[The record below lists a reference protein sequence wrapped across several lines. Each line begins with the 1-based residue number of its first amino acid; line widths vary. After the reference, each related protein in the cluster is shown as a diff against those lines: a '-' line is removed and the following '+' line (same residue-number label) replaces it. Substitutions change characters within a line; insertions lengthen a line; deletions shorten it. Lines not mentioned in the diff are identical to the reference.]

1 MPLELTTSTPSQ
13 KNIDPTY
20 LSNFSKF
27 LAKAKTISEM
37 KPSKQ
42 RQQFQS
48 TIDVIDRQLNIKRKP
63 VSESDQKQT
72 LIIHYFFQSKEAT
85 LHDLLSKHDLKL
97 ITLPITDSKHNVELL
112 YNRLKY
118 LAERFELVLSVR
130 DIDINPDIMKL
141 TLDPIQLSV
150 STSIFTYLSKSS
162 QPTQINQLRNELFN
176 AKLPQD
182 INQVSLSDPYINSV
196 PLFGKVL
203 DGNLGLVHI
212 HHAYT
217 LITNSIIV
225 LSNIILNQILS

>member
-1 MPLELTTSTPSQ
+1 MPLELTTSTLSQ

-20 LSNFSKF
+20 LTNFSKF
-27 LAKAKTISEM
+27 LTKIKTISEM

-63 VSESDQKQT
+63 VSDSDQKQT
-72 LIIHYFFQSKEAT
+72 LIIHYFFQSKEST
-85 LHDLLSKHDLKL
+85 LHDLSTLDLKL

-118 LAERFELVLSVR
+118 LAERFELVLSIR
-130 DIDINPDIMKL
+130 DIDIKPDIMKL
-141 TLDPIQLSV
+141 TLNPLQ
-150 STSIFTYLSKSS
+150 TYMAASIFAYLSKSS
-162 QPTQINQLRNELFN
+162 QPTEINQLRNELFN

-196 PLFGKVL
+196 PLFTKIL
-203 DGNLGLVHI
+203 DDNLGLVHI

-217 LITNSIIV
+217 PITNSIIV

>member
-1 MPLELTTSTPSQ
+1 MPLNLTTSTLSQ
-13 KNIDPTY
+13 KNINPTY
-20 LSNFSKF
+20 LSNFSQF

-72 LIIHYFFQSKEAT
+72 LIIHYFFQSKETT
-85 LHDLLSKHDLKL
+85 LPDSKTVNLKL

-118 LAERFELVLSVR
+118 LAERFELVLSIR
-130 DIDINPDIMKL
+130 DIDIKPDVTKL
-141 TLDPIQLSV
+141 TLDPIQLYMSA
-150 STSIFTYLSKSS
+150 SIFTYLSESIP
-162 QPTQINQLRNELFN
+162 PTELNQLRNEMFN

-182 INQVSLSDPYINSV
+182 IYDVSFSKPYVNSV
-196 PLFGKVL
+196 PLFEKIL
-203 DGNLGLVHI
+203 DDNFDFVDSRHT
-212 HHAYT
+212 YT
-217 LITNSIIV
+217 LITDSAIV
-225 LSNIILNQILS
+225 ATNIILNQILS

>member
-1 MPLELTTSTPSQ
+1 MPLDLTTSTLSQ
-13 KNIDPTY
+13 KNIDPKY
-20 LSNFSKF
+20 LSNFSQF

-72 LIIHYFFQSKEAT
+72 LIIHYFFQSKETT
-85 LHDLLSKHDLKL
+85 LPDSKTVNLKL

-118 LAERFELVLSVR
+118 LAERFELVLSIR
-130 DIDINPDIMKL
+130 DIDIKPDITKL
-141 TLDPIQLSV
+141 TLDPLQLYM
-150 STSIFTYLSKSS
+150 STSIFVCLSESIP
-162 QPTQINQLRNELFN
+162 PTELNQLRYELFN

-182 INQVSLSDPYINSV
+182 IYDVSFSKPYINSV
-196 PLFGKVL
+196 PLFEKIL
-203 DGNLGLVHI
+203 DDNFDFVDSRHT
-212 HHAYT
+212 YT
-217 LITNSIIV
+217 LITDSAIV
-225 LSNIILNQILS
+225 ATNIILNQILS

>member
-1 MPLELTTSTPSQ
+1 MPLELTNSTLSQ

-20 LSNFSKF
+20 LTNFSKF
-27 LAKAKTISEM
+27 LTKAKTISEM

-63 VSESDQKQT
+63 VSEFDQKQT
-72 LIIHYFFQSKEAT
+72 LIIHYFFQSKEST
-85 LHDLLSKHDLKL
+85 LHDLLSMRDLKL

-118 LAERFELVLSVR
+118 LAERFELVLSIR
-130 DIDINPDIMKL
+130 DIDVKPDIMKL
-141 TLDPIQLSV
+141 TLDPLQTHMV
-150 STSIFTYLSKSS
+150 ASIFTYLSKAS
-162 QPTQINQLRNELFN
+162 QPTEVNQLRNELFN

-182 INQVSLSDPYINSV
+182 IYKVSFSKLYVNSV
-196 PLFGKVL
+196 PLFKKIL
-203 DGNLGLVHI
+203 DDNFDLVHS

-217 LITNSIIV
+217 AVTNTTIV
-225 LSNIILNQILS
+225 TTNIILNQILS